1 MHKFLRVA
9 GFSMYEKKKE
19 IEKLL
24 NLLEKQP
31 SVTKCVQIDED
42 TNVCEM
48 RAEVAPGI
56 GISMIGELNDNG
68 EFEREFYFPFVQVS
82 DESSK
87 ADCSVQRHAEKETY
101 AGMVDETRI
110 GISLIFYVQN
120 FLDYREYKLKKDAA
134 FKIRKFSWFFCI
146 RKDFAAD

>member
-68 EFEREFYFPFVQVS
+68 
-82 DESSK
+82 
-87 ADCSVQRHAEKETY
+87 
-101 AGMVDETRI
+101 
-110 GISLIFYVQN
+110 
-120 FLDYREYKLKKDAA
+120 
-134 FKIRKFSWFFCI
+134 
-146 RKDFAAD
+146 